1 VTDGTRWAWARL
13 NADTLFLVLLATFSG
28 IFDIIEP
35 HRDAVT
41 VLALQ
46 TLNEPSPMHYIRAGA
61 YVVFGLML
69 LAALLWSSVRLEVLA
84 RCLLI
89 SAVVLNAGRHVW
101 WLGWQDTETAAQ
113 LVLLAVIALVTALR
127 FSVLLSKRG
136 LVVTQEAAEVD

>member
-28 IFDIIEP
+28 IFDIVDP
-35 HRDAVT
+35 ARDAVT
-41 VLALQ
+41 VVALQ
-46 TLNEPSPMHYIRAGA
+46 TLPLPSPMHYIRAGA
-61 YVVFGLML
+61 YVAFGLML

-89 SAVVLNAGRHVW
+89 SALLLNVGRHGW
-101 WLGWQDTETAAQ
+101 WLGWGDTETVAQ
-113 LVLLAVIALVTALR
+113 LVLLAVIVLVTALR
-127 FSVLLSKRG
+127 FSVLLGKRG